1 MKTLLT
7 CLGCLI
13 TLCVCANVHYGFQ
26 CPDGKPPPCN
36 PKPTPTPAPK
46 PPAPPP
52 TPPPPPPCYEANLD
66 VNCGLPGC
74 VVSLSGARSSSLT
87 AGQEGRVRFADIPRG
102 RYTVAVSKPGYEGNS
117 LTVQLGC
124 GEEKSVELRL
134 RIRPMTLRLRT
145 TPPQCEILIDGQTK
159 GQSDAQGAFSLQVTD
174 SALKIE
180 ARKEGYLS
188 MTKGLQLEPGK
199 SEPEIAL
206 TLNPIPAMLT
216 ISANLDNAQVRVDQ
230 QTEQRAVNEEIALP
244 PGRHQL
250 TVEALGHKPV
260 TLEVNLAPGAKEKR
274 SVKLDRLPLAELAQQ
289 AEAAYRSRAYASVLK
304 LCGYMFEAD
313 AASPIAHRL
322 AGLARLAEQNY
333 RAAEP
338 HLARALAGG
347 ETISLPVRRHL
358 RENFDPSR
366 GHDVCQAV
374 LVLGKT
380 EVEFRGLQIAA
391 EDFKVPYSQA
401 QMLRLETRGS
411 GDRALALSVK
421 ITLAGGRKRDYSF
434 FSPDKEISLDGKPYL
449 EMLQRLLQA
458 H

>member
-26 CPDGKPPPCN
+26 CPDGKPPPCKPTPT
-36 PKPTPTPAPK
+36 PKPPSPTPKPPTPTPAPTCY
-46 PPAPPP
+46 PA
-52 TPPPPPPCYEANLD
+52 ELL
-66 VNCGLPGC
+66 VRCGLPGC
-74 VVSLSGARSSSLT
+74 AVALT
-87 AGQEGRVRFADIPRG
+87 GKQAQQGIANEQGDLTFSTPQG
-102 RYTVAVSKPGYEGNS
+102 KYTVKASKPGYEDATA
-117 LTVQLGC
+117 TVQLDC
-124 GEEKSVELRL
+124 GGAQTVPLKLTMRPLTL
-134 RIRPMTLRLRT
+134 RIRT
-145 TPPQCEILIDGQTK
+145 TPPECEIIVDRVPK
-159 GQSDAQGAFSLQVTD
+159 GRSDARGLFSFQANSL
-174 SALKIE
+174 AMMIE
-180 ARKEGYLS
+180 ARKEGFLS
-188 MTKGLQLEPGK
+188 SSKGIQLEPGK
-199 SEPEIAL
+199 PEQEIAL
-206 TLNPIPAMLT
+206 ALSPIPAMLT
-216 ISANLDNAQVRVDQ
+216 ISANFDNAQVRVDQ

-260 TLEVNLAPGAKEKR
+260 TLEVNLPPGAKEKR
-274 SVKLDRLPLAELAQQ
+274 SVRLDRLPLAELAQQ
-289 AEAAYRSRAYASVLK
+289 AEAALKSRAYASVLK

-333 RAAEP
+333 GAAEP

-358 RENFDPSR
+358 GENFDPNR

-374 LVLGKT
+374 LLLGKS
-380 EVEFRGLQIAA
+380 EVEFRGLQIAT

-411 GDRALALSVK
+411 GNRALALSVK
-421 ITLAGGRKRDYSF
+421 VTLAGGRKRDYSF

>member
-1 MKTLLT
+1 M
-7 CLGCLI
+7 
-13 TLCVCANVHYGFQ
+13 
-26 CPDGKPPPCN
+26 
-36 PKPTPTPAPK
+36 
-46 PPAPPP
+46 
-52 TPPPPPPCYEANLD
+52 
-66 VNCGLPGC
+66 
-74 VVSLSGARSSSLT
+74 
-87 AGQEGRVRFADIPRG
+87 RFADIPKG
-102 RYTVAVSKPGYEGNS
+102 RYTAAVSKPGYEGNS

-124 GEEKSVELRL
+124 GEEKSVDVKLRF
-134 RIRPMTLRLRT
+134 RPMTLRLRT

-188 MTKGLQLEPGK
+188 VTKGLQLEPGK

-206 TLNPIPAMLT
+206 TLNPIPAMLMV
-216 ISANLDNAQVRVDQ
+216 SANLDNAQVRVDQ
-230 QTEQRAVNEEIALP
+230 QTERRAVNEEIALTA
-244 PGRHQL
+244 GRHQL
-250 TVEALGHKPV
+250 IVEALGHKPV
-260 TLEVNLAPGAKEKR
+260 TLEINLPPGAKEKK
-274 SVKLDRLPLAELAQQ
+274 SVKLNRLPLAELAQQ

-333 RAAEP
+333 GAAEP

-358 RENFDPSR
+358 RESFDPNR

-374 LVLGKT
+374 LVLSKT
-380 EVEFRGLQIAA
+380 EVEFRGLQVAT

-401 QMLRLETRGS
+401 QMLRLETRGR
-411 GDRALALSVK
+411 GDLALALSAKVMV
-421 ITLAGGRKRDYSF
+421 AEGRRRDYSF
-434 FSPDKEISLDGKPYL
+434 FSPDKEISLAGKPYL
-449 EMLQRLLQA
+449 EMLQRLLRA